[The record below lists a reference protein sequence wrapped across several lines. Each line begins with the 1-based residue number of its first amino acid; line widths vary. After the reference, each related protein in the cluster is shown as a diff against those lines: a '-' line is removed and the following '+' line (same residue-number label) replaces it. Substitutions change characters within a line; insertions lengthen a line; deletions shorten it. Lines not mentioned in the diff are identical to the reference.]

1 MTRSRSKFSKQDM
14 IRLKLSLKQTKCK
27 LDVVKLNEL
36 TEPYFGIWDIKVA
49 KGTLAYLCNDAKL
62 LASDI
67 VYPPNGNDGSGNFIT
82 VRDTYFHIDE
92 LVGDYR
98 KDGNPTDGI
107 GYLVLELPKND
118 VAKYIVVSM
127 NGTTVKNG

>member
-1 MTRSRSKFSKQDM
+1 MTHSRSK
-14 IRLKLSLKQTKCK
+14 
-27 LDVVKLNEL
+27 NWE
-36 TEPYFGIWDIKVA
+36 IWDIKVA

-82 VRDTYFHIDE
+82 VRDTYFHIE
-92 LVGDYR
+92 EMI
-98 KDGNPTDGI
+98 KDHRILGTEN

>member
-1 MTRSRSKFSKQDM
+1 MTHSRSK
-14 IRLKLSLKQTKCK
+14 
-27 LDVVKLNEL
+27 NWE
-36 TEPYFGIWDIKVA
+36 IWDIKVA

-82 VRDTYFHIDE
+82 VRDTYFYINE
-92 LVGDYR
+92 LVGDHR
-98 KDGNPTDGI
+98 NLGKS
-107 GYLVLELPKND
+107 GYLVLKLPKND